1 MYTVAEIG
9 SVNGGRP
16 IYLLEYKG
24 KKIAFYMT
32 MISSAAAGACLE
44 EARCLTGAGS
54 YIMFGSCG
62 ALNREITAGKIIVP
76 TQHTG
81 MKGFPTIMRLLPTI
95 LR

>member
-1 MYTVAEIG
+1 
-9 SVNGGRP
+9 
-16 IYLLEYKG
+16 
-24 KKIAFYMT
+24 MT

-62 ALNREITAGKIIVP
+62 LNRGSRQEKSLFP
-76 TQHTG
+76 PRHTG